1 MFDKEYQLSAS
12 AQQIMRISSEKYRE
26 LDKQYDISGKAKA
39 AEKTLKEGT
48 NKLNEWL
55 EKQ

>member
-48 NKLNEWL
+48 NKLNE
-55 EKQ
+55 